1 MKGLHLNIVSPEKEI
16 YVGEVS
22 SVTLPGTAGMF
33 SILPQHA
40 PIISSLKEGKVVYVT
55 MDGEE
60 KEVDIHQGFVE
71 MSNGVV
77 SVCVS

>member
-16 YVGEVS
+16 YNGEVS
-22 SVTLPGTAGMF
+22 SVTFPGTAGVF

-55 MDGEE
+55 VDGDE
-60 KEVDIHQGFVE
+60 KELNIQNGFVE
-71 MSNGVV
+71 MNNGVV